1 MNNNLISAALT
12 LLDQLEDSI
21 RQTNEEDFSKPSEI
35 LNNSSVGQHV
45 RHTLEFFLCLI
56 DAVPTKKLDYDKRK
70 HDKFIEID
78 KKLALSV
85 LDSIRQFI
93 SNNNENFDIQLTVN
107 YDLEQELNTTIRSSF
122 YRELAYNIEH
132 AIHHMA
138 LIKIGIKDICPYVK
152 IDSSFGVASSTIRYQ
167 NQVN

>member
-1 MNNNLISAALT
+1 MNNNLISAAIT

-21 RQTNEEDFSKPSEI
+21 RQTKEGDFGKPSEI
-35 LNNSSVGQHV
+35 LNKSSVGQHV

-56 DAVPTKKLDYDKRK
+56 DAVPAGQLDYDKRN
-70 HDKFIEID
+70 HDKLIEED

-85 LDSIRQFI
+85 LDSIREFI
-93 SNNNENFDIQLTVN
+93 SKNTGNFEIDLTVN
-107 YDLEQELNTTIRSSF
+107 YDLERELNTSITSNF

-138 LIKIGIKDICPYVK
+138 LIKIGIKEICPYVK
-152 IDSSFGVASSTIRYQ
+152 IDQSFGVASSTIRYQ
-167 NQVN
+167 KQVY

>member
-1 MNNNLISAALT
+1 MNNNLISAAIN

-21 RQTNEEDFSKPSEI
+21 QQTKEEDFRKPSEI

-56 DAVPTKKLDYDKRK
+56 DAVPSQRLDYDKRK
-70 HDKFIEID
+70 HDRFIEED
-78 KKLALSV
+78 KKLALSI
-85 LDSIRQFI
+85 LDSIRKFI
-93 SNNNENFDIQLTVN
+93 SQNDENFELDLTVN
-107 YDLEQELNTTIRSSF
+107 YDLEDDLNTAITSNF

-152 IDSSFGVASSTIRYQ
+152 IDRTFGVASSTIRYQ
-167 NQVN
+167 KQAS

>member
-21 RQTNEEDFSKPSEI
+21 RQTKAEDFSKSSGI

-56 DAVPTKKLDYDKRK
+56 DAVPSRLLDYDKRN
-70 HDKFIEID
+70 HDKFIEED

-85 LDSIRQFI
+85 LVSIREFI
-93 SNNNENFDIQLTVN
+93 TKNTQNFEIDLIVN
-107 YDLEQELNTTIRSSF
+107 YDLERELNTSISSNF

-152 IDSSFGVASSTIRYQ
+152 IDNSFGVASSTIRYQ
-167 NQVN
+167 KQVN

>member
-1 MNNNLISAALT
+1 MNNNLISAAIN

-21 RQTNEEDFSKPSEI
+21 RQTRQEDFSKPSEI

-56 DAVPTKKLDYDKRK
+56 DAVPSRKLDYDKRK
-70 HDKFIEID
+70 HDRFIEED
-78 KKLALSV
+78 KNLALSV
-85 LDSIRQFI
+85 LASIRDFI
-93 SNNNENFDIQLTVN
+93 SKNSENFDIVLTVN
-107 YDLEQELNTTIRSSF
+107 YDLEHELNTSITSNF

-138 LIKIGIKDICPYVK
+138 LIKIGIKDICPYVSL
-152 IDSSFGVASSTIRYQ
+152 DPSFGVASSTIRYQ
-167 NQVN
+167 KLIG